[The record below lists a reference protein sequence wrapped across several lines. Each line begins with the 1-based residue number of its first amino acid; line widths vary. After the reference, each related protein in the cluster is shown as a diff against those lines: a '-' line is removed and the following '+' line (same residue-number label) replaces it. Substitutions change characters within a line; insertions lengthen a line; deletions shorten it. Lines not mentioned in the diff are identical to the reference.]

1 MHLSW
6 HDPLFI
12 VTFVADFW
20 LVNCQGIG
28 HCGAPWVTQSS
39 KKSFRFRSI
48 HFGFV
53 GHLCYADS
61 LAFYKPNV
69 RTVALF
75 SSLLDLGLYCK
86 SLVVSHRA
94 VDSGSGCIVYVNQ
107 LLKSI
112 CMNSSNNF
120 IEKILCLRPACD
132 AAEVVRRCAFF

>member
-1 MHLSW
+1 M
-6 HDPLFI
+6 
-12 VTFVADFW
+12 
-20 LVNCQGIG
+20 
-28 HCGAPWVTQSS
+28 
-39 KKSFRFRSI
+39 
-48 HFGFV
+48 
-53 GHLCYADS
+53 
-61 LAFYKPNV
+61 

-94 VDSGSGCIVYVNQ
+94 VDSGSGCIGYVNQ

-120 IEKILCLRPACD
+120 INFIEKIICLRPACD

>member
-1 MHLSW
+1 MILYLQLLLS
-6 HDPLFI
+6 PTFGSLI
-12 VTFVADFW
+12 VRASAIVVR
-20 LVNCQGIG
+20 LGL
-28 HCGAPWVTQSS
+28 HTQSS

-94 VDSGSGCIVYVNQ
+94 VDSGSGCIGYVNQ